1 MLDGEATQVP
11 SETVRTSPLFL
22 IPETLS
28 LIPET
33 VGLVVATGAPVI
45 TAVEAVNWLVVATEL
60 VALTLAITYLPRL
73 DSPLWKFEDGYSSNS
88 SRGTDELV

>member
-1 MLDGEATQVP
+1 MLGGDATQVP

-33 VGLVVATGAPVI
+33 VGVVVATGALVI
-45 TAVEAVNWLVVATEL
+45 ISVEAVNWLVVASEL
-60 VALTLAITYLPRL
+60 VAVTLAIRYLPRL
-73 DSPLWKFEDGYSSNS
+73 ASPVWKFEDGCS